1 MGDVAPWQDRDPND
15 EEEDDVDENVSKFME

>member
-15 EEEDDVDENVSKFME
+15 EEEDDVDENVSKLME